1 MGPLGK
7 PPPHGPVRGSWGRR
21 VRAILI
27 VLLLLPLAASACQQA
42 DRILEALPRVV
53 GRAVDS
59 PEPGEPVDASRP
71 QPTVEL
77 PPAQPTEG
85 FDFEPLDD
93 DAGNRRFL
101 VRLRDGGSPA
111 LVAGQKLTPLFEV
124 DGKNAAQYV
133 SDAYFQANPGRTPQT
148 MQPGDEFVL
157 TLPADAF
164 LVRRQ
169 EEQTIDLQG
178 PTRVL
183 DYVSE
188 RGDRLRTYL
197 DQRVPIEYALEPA
210 DGSGLASL
218 RFSPDLAYL
227 LGAGR
232 LTPIGLARLVYQVPD
247 PDLYQVMEMRRLAE
261 SVKPGQSAE
270 MTVDRTRKY
279 LDPVREAMTQ
289 AITIEPVLD
298 EGHDHLERAV
308 FGAEQGLPYF
318 AVEDALSD
326 RADISDLP
334 PGQVF
339 RVEYG
344 RDGVVRVSYLT
355 GDDDR
360 RGRRDPYKLR
370 ETERWGALYDRLL
383 PGRDSP
389 IAWGPGEPSDLDPF
403 PTARDPNRRVQE
415 GERSYD
421 YLVAG
426 RAIVLTFRPTR
437 SKADA
442 LAEAELHDALRKL
455 RDEYHDDLTQALDLL
470 GSLRR

>member
-1 MGPLGK
+1 MSTKSIFAPRSG
-7 PPPHGPVRGSWGRR
+7 RG
-21 VRAILI
+21 VRALVLLI
-27 VLLLLPLAASACQQA
+27 VLLLALMSGGCQQA
-42 DRILEALPRVV
+42 DRVLGAVPRLV
-53 GRAVDS
+53 GHGGGDQGRTGERGDAVRT
-59 PEPGEPVDASRP
+59 RP
-71 QPTVEL
+71 AEEL
-77 PPAQPTEG
+77 PPEQPTDG

-93 DAGNRRFL
+93 DGGNRRFR
-101 VRLRDGGSPA
+101 VRLRAGGSPA
-111 LVAGQKLTPLFEV
+111 LVADQKLTPLFAV

-157 TLPADAF
+157 TLPSDTF
-164 LVRRQ
+164 VVRRQ

-178 PTRVL
+178 PTRVR
-183 DYVSE
+183 DYIGE

-197 DQRVPIEYALEPA
+197 DQRSPIEYVFEPA

-218 RFSPDLAYL
+218 RFSADLAYL
-227 LGAGR
+227 LGGGR
-232 LTPIGLARLVYQVPD
+232 LTPTGLARLVYQVHD

-261 SVKPGQSAE
+261 SVKPGQRAE
-270 MTVDRTRKY
+270 MTVDRTRTY

-289 AITIEPVLD
+289 AMAVEPVLD
-298 EGHDHLERAV
+298 EGRDHLKRAV
-308 FGAEQGLPYF
+308 FAPEQGLPYF
-318 AVEDALSD
+318 AVEDAMSGH
-326 RADISDLP
+326 ADVSDLAR
-334 PGQVF
+334 GQVF

-370 ETERWGALYDRLL
+370 ETERWTALYERYL
-383 PGRDSP
+383 PARDTP

-426 RAIVLTFRPTR
+426 RAIVLTFHPTR

-442 LAEAELHDALRKL
+442 LAEAELRGALKSL
-455 RDEYHDDLTQALDLL
+455 RDEYHDDLVRALDFV